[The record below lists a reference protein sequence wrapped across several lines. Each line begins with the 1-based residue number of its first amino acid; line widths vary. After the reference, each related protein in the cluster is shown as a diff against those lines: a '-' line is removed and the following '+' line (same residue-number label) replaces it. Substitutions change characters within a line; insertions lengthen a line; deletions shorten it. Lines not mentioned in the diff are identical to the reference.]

1 VRRRPG
7 EHQPGRK
14 GFQAALRS
22 LGSRERI
29 RCRSSS
35 ELPSSP
41 RRRGTEGEAE
51 GQSPRPAPARL
62 YRPQLQTARRP
73 RPRGGRLRRRCPGSR
88 CARPPN
94 HDARRLCGLGSRC
107 PRRGRQRTRCPA
119 KQLELHGLPQLIR
132 AAARSGSWTASRANA
147 VDDAAPPYWTSRC
160 VGLPWVCE
168 FKGDAPGV
176 RSSEGRQPRRQCSC
190 CSEHRIMAG
199 PGGLQTGPPQV
210 TSRSG
215 APSRP
220 RLRSVEGPDR
230 VDVRVACVVRA
241 PGDLE
246 AQLASELPGAMET
259 PWIASP
265 TCCSTRRGSCTASGP
280 TSGSQ
285 NCRSDRPLKRHEH
298 RQVTD
303 GKAPREVWGVPGD
316 GWRSRSH
323 SEGSSTPGRRCAEP
337 RGRP

>member
-1 VRRRPG
+1 MLRRPTG
-7 EHQPGRK
+7 LHGALVYR
-14 GFQAALRS
+14 GFAN
-22 LGSRERI
+22 SRE
-29 RCRSSS
+29 
-35 ELPSSP
+35 
-41 RRRGTEGEAE
+41 T
-51 GQSPRPAPARL
+51 
-62 YRPQLQTARRP
+62 LQE
-73 RPRGGRLRRRCPGSR
+73 C
-88 CARPPN
+88 
-94 HDARRLCGLGSRC
+94 
-107 PRRGRQRTRCPA
+107 
-119 KQLELHGLPQLIR
+119 
-132 AAARSGSWTASRANA
+132 AAAKDDNLGDNA
-147 VDDAAPPYWTSRC
+147 R
-160 VGLPWVCE
+160 
-168 FKGDAPGV
+168 
-176 RSSEGRQPRRQCSC
+176 C

-280 TSGSQ
+280 TSDSQ